1 MIFKKGKQM
10 RKNLKEARRKAGM
23 TQKQVAEYLGISDKA
38 YQQIEYGA
46 ILGKIKHWDKLE
58 DLFGIN
64 QRVLRYLSLGQND
77 QQDNQ

>member
-1 MIFKKGKQM
+1 M
-10 RKNLKEARRKAGM
+10 RKNLKEARHKAGM

-38 YQQIEYGA
+38 YQQIEYGT
-46 ILGKIKHWDKLE
+46 IIGKIKHWDKLE

-64 QRVLRYLSLGQND
+64 QRTLRSLSSEQNV